1 MREILIVED
10 NEEYRKS
17 MVNLIK
23 EVDSDVII
31 HETSNENEAYVI
43 AIKKIIDMFIVDIVL
58 HSDRIGGDDSGAEF
72 AYNIRSIERYRFT
85 PVIIVSRLYD
95 PKMNM
100 YITANCYSF
109 IEKPFDAGVF
119 KQTVAGAMKYKTVE
133 DKIKYMYFHDNGIIE
148 AVPENDILY
157 MESRVK
163 MLNVYTVK
171 EQFKIPRRTCGRIL
185 DELGNENLIKCSRQT
200 LVNINHIKSID
211 RVNRYII
218 IDGISEAV
226 EIGASMIKQFFEEL
240 KKRGRLL

>member
-1 MREILIVED
+1 
-10 NEEYRKS
+10 
-17 MVNLIK
+17 
-23 EVDSDVII
+23 
-31 HETSNENEAYVI
+31 
-43 AIKKIIDMFIVDIVL
+43 
-58 HSDRIGGDDSGAEF
+58 
-72 AYNIRSIERYRFT
+72 
-85 PVIIVSRLYD
+85 
-95 PKMNM
+95 
-100 YITANCYSF
+100 
-109 IEKPFDAGVF
+109 
-119 KQTVAGAMKYKTVE
+119 
-133 DKIKYMYFHDNGIIE
+133 MYFHDNGIIE